1 MSAITFTAS
10 QVRYVNKSFWRNPA
24 RAVFTFGLPL
34 MFLVIFTTLAQGAH
48 LQVGA
53 RTIEDSTYYVAAMA
67 AFGVMMAC
75 YHNLTHTL
83 TFQRESGILKRL
95 DGSPLPKQSFI
106 ASRIT
111 HAAMVGVLLVV
122 ITAAFGRLFYSATI
136 PTDMA
141 LIQFLLV
148 LVVGTATF
156 SALALAVT
164 AVIPNADAATPIVSG
179 TLLPLAFLSGIFI
192 PFGDSTPAWLLWIGR
207 IFPVMHFQ
215 RGMMAAFVGT
225 PFDWT
230 DVIAVA
236 AWGVA
241 AVLFAVRFFAWEP
254 RAG

>member
-1 MSAITFTAS
+1 MSALTYAGS

-24 RAVFTFGLPL
+24 RAAFTFGLPL
-34 MFLVIFTTLAQGAH
+34 MFLVIFTTLARGASLH
-48 LQVGA
+48 VGA
-53 RTIEDSTYYVAAMA
+53 LTIKDSTYYVAAMA

-75 YHNLTHTL
+75 YHNLAHTL

-95 DGSPLPKQSFI
+95 DGSPLPKRSFMT
-106 ASRIT
+106 SRIV
-111 HAAMVGVLLVV
+111 HAALVGVLLVA
-122 ITAAFGRLFYSATI
+122 ITAVFGRVFYNATI
-136 PTDMA
+136 PTGMA
-141 LIQFLLV
+141 LLQFLLV
-148 LVVGTATF
+148 LAVGTATF

-164 AVIPNADAATPIVSG
+164 SVIPNADAATPIVSA

-192 PFGDSTPAWLLWIGR
+192 PFGNSTPAWLLWIGR

-241 AVLFAVRFFAWEP
+241 AVLFAIRFFTWEP